1 MVRRIASQVH
11 KQVSRLMQA
20 NYIRDEPVWYQ
31 AVLQYPPLPL
41 PPRAPPFQ
49 ALEAEKSSRKPSAR
63 VSSLRPPKTQPLTIK
78 YLKDRIRLQF
88 FRDHPFEA
96 FRPVSIVEGELVE
109 PEHPVREKDW
119 TRLSHRTKNPTAE
132 E

>member
-20 NYIRDEPVWYQ
+20 NYLREEPVWYQ
-31 AVLQYPPLPL
+31 PVLQYPPLPL
-41 PPRAPPFQ
+41 PSRAPPFQ
-49 ALEAEKSSRKPSAR
+49 DLHPSRG
-63 VSSLRPPKTQPLTIK
+63 LRPPKMQPLTIT
-78 YLKDRIRLQF
+78 YLEDRLRLQF

-96 FRPVSIVEGELVE
+96 FRPVSIVEGQVIE
-109 PEHPVREKDW
+109 PEHPVRETDW
-119 TRLSHRTKNPTAE
+119 TRLSQRTRNPTAE